1 VTGAEGPAAEAAGP
15 SRPAAAA
22 EGQPVSLDAKA
33 RKFEVEPA
41 EFELRKEVVQLVM
54 PYFLKA
60 NLFVWLFLV
69 ACLVIDVVM
78 AWRGVA
84 HTPLVTMQVL
94 MALLGATTVQLG
106 VLAVTIGNYL
116 FPSRGKG

>member
-1 VTGAEGPAAEAAGP
+1 VTGAEGPAATGP
-15 SRPAAAA
+15 SRPAPDATGSPLLLEA
-22 EGQPVSLDAKA
+22 EAK
-33 RKFEVEPA
+33 RFEVEPA
-41 EFELRKEVVQLVM
+41 EFELRKQVVQLVM
-54 PYFLKA
+54 PYFIKA
-60 NLFVWLFLV
+60 NVFVWLFLV